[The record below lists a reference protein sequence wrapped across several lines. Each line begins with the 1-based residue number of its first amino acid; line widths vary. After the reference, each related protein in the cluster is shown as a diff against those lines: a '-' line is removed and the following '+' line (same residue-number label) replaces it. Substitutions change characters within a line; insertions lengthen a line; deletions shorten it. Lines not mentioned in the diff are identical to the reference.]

1 MATTRAQRVIAEQ
14 PALLDMGPVTEVSAE
29 DAADAPLAARMRPR
43 NFAEFGGQGHLIGP
57 GRLLRRA
64 IEQDKLG
71 SIILWGPPGSGKT
84 TLAAV
89 IARMTQAQFIRVQRR
104 LRRRGRVAA
113 GG

>member
-64 IEQDKLG
+64 IEQEQSPLPYG
-71 SIILWGPPGSGKT
+71 GSGAT
-84 TLAAV
+84 HSREQV
-89 IARMTQAQFIRVQRR
+89 S
-104 LRRRGRVAA
+104 
-113 GG
+113 